1 MELSNIKENIFYH
14 GGLEEIK
21 YPLDNKTT
29 SLSTDFG
36 DGFYLTE
43 IRSQAEK

>member
-1 MELSNIKENIFYH
+1 MIEEKILFH

-21 YPLDNKTT
+21 FPSDNRTT

-43 IRSQAEK
+43 I